1 MPEETKTIDNI
12 RNGELMCRQW
22 LNLKNTSQVTDSST
36 TSICISARVRHLVG
50 CLAITALVSF
60 TETRALNAMDYAL
73 QPIVM
78 ETVSGEGIWIDPKL
92 RALTQNDNSETGVR
106 ANQQQLTV
114 KVWFDRQL
122 LGTGDAYRRRSME
135 LSGAGRKQLRLDV
148 VKALQNLSDSSH
160 AKAAKALNR
169 LEAEGFI
176 SHMNPHWIINGF
188 TCNTTPGGI
197 TKLKSVPGVK
207 KIFSAP
213 QSAKRQGDLQRA
225 IPQPN
230 ETSRKPH
237 SHYKHPWY
245 IRSLQ
250 ADRVWSD
257 FQIQGDGTLN
267 VIADGN
273 FAISPNLAVSV
284 YRNPTEIPDNQID
297 DDDNGYVDDC
307 HGYNFT
313 DLTNRITVT
322 RSPRST
328 FSRTLHGAMCATIIC
343 GNGTQESPYEFGIA
357 PEAKWAGVIGGLF
370 HLENAVEWAV
380 LQNADTYS
388 MSFSH
393 PKLGEY
399 RSHVRKIFEHGAFCG
414 IFFVSGAGNFA
425 QTTRVP
431 EQMRSPEDTPEV
443 VFAAAG
449 VQRDLS
455 RTLFSSQGPV
465 RWDTEHYQDGMVRK
479 PEVCAF
485 NQDLPCQLPDGK
497 VIEVQI
503 SGNSF
508 AGPMFCGTIALML
521 SADPELLPWDCR
533 EIITQTATDV
543 GDPGYDYQTGHGL
556 INCHAAVK
564 EVLRRKAL
572 RNGKNASQYAPSGTQ
587 DTTDHRQAAR
597 TQAKPALTVTA
608 VRPQSPAAAQGVLPG
623 DTVISMNNQPINN
636 RKDYDSTRQKANG
649 KPVTLVL
656 QRGEKQRSYQVPPI
670 AWGLSLGMR
679 AGTVFE

>member
-1 MPEETKTIDNI
+1 MTAFVPFFETGVLYAID
-12 RNGELMCRQW
+12 
-22 LNLKNTSQVTDSST
+22 
-36 TSICISARVRHLVG
+36 SAP
-50 CLAITALVSF
+50 
-60 TETRALNAMDYAL
+60 

-78 ETVSGEGIWIDPKL
+78 ETVSGKGIWIDPKL
-92 RALTQNDNSETGVR
+92 RDRDQNGNSETGR
-106 ANQQQLTV
+106 RTNQQEQTV

-122 LGTGDAYRRRSME
+122 LGTGDAYQRRSME
-135 LSGAGRKQLRLDV
+135 FSGAGRKQLRVDV

-160 AKAAKALNR
+160 KKAAKALQR
-169 LEAEGFI
+169 LQADGVI
-176 SHMNPHWIINGF
+176 SNLHPHWIINGF
-188 TCNTTPGGI
+188 TCTTTSGGI

-207 KIFSAP
+207 KIFSVP
-213 QSAKRQGDLQRA
+213 QSVKRQGDLQPA

-230 ETSRKPH
+230 EPDRKPPGD
-237 SHYKHPWY
+237 YKRPWY

-267 VIADGN
+267 VVADGN
-273 FAISPNLAVSV
+273 FAISPNLAVSI

-297 DDDNGYVDDC
+297 DDGNGYIDDC

-313 DLTNRITVT
+313 DLSNRITVT

-328 FSRTLHGAMCATIIC
+328 FSRTLHGAICAAIIC

-393 PKLGEY
+393 PNLGEY

-425 QTTRVP
+425 QTTEVP
-431 EQMRSPEDTPEV
+431 VQMRSPEDTPEV

-455 RTLFSSQGPV
+455 RTRFSSQGPV

-572 RNGKNASQYAPSGTQ
+572 RNG
-587 DTTDHRQAAR
+587 
-597 TQAKPALTVTA
+597 
-608 VRPQSPAAAQGVLPG
+608 
-623 DTVISMNNQPINN
+623 
-636 RKDYDSTRQKANG
+636 
-649 KPVTLVL
+649 
-656 QRGEKQRSYQVPPI
+656 
-670 AWGLSLGMR
+670 
-679 AGTVFE
+679 